1 MASTCGAEL
10 NVYGH
15 TAHLCLCA
23 YSSPSTWSCLC
34 IRCDDYVQEMLELIE
49 FIDEEFSRRDAVLCF
64 IWSRLR
70 TSMDIDPA
78 R

>member
-1 MASTCGAEL
+1 MPVRLFLTVDMVVCVFAVMDA
-10 NVYGH
+10 
-15 TAHLCLCA
+15 
-23 YSSPSTWSCLC
+23 
-34 IRCDDYVQEMLELIE
+34 VQEMLELIE

>member
-1 MASTCGAEL
+1 MVVCVFAVMGAM
-10 NVYGH
+10 
-15 TAHLCLCA
+15 
-23 YSSPSTWSCLC
+23 
-34 IRCDDYVQEMLELIE
+34 QEMLELIE

>member
-1 MASTCGAEL
+1 MPARLLLTVDMVVCAFAVMGA
-10 NVYGH
+10 
-15 TAHLCLCA
+15 
-23 YSSPSTWSCLC
+23 
-34 IRCDDYVQEMLELIE
+34 VQEMLELIE

>member
-1 MASTCGAEL
+1 MPVRLFLTVDVVICAFAVMGA
-10 NVYGH
+10 
-15 TAHLCLCA
+15 A
-23 YSSPSTWSCLC
+23 
-34 IRCDDYVQEMLELIE
+34 QEMLELIE

-70 TSMDIDPA
+70 TSVDIDPA

>member
-1 MASTCGAEL
+1 
-10 NVYGH
+10 
-15 TAHLCLCA
+15 
-23 YSSPSTWSCLC
+23 
-34 IRCDDYVQEMLELIE
+34 MLELIE